1 MDIRLEILLVDD
13 PKPSQEPDVKVVD
26 ILKFNMDLLC
36 KI

>member
-1 MDIRLEILLVDD
+1 MVIRFEILLVDE
-13 PKPSQEPDVKVVD
+13 PKPSWEPDVKVVD